1 MGDFTN
7 GVVSRIFA
15 TLLSFLVITINIY
28 FVVSYV
34 IGEMPTLYRTV
45 HRFFVKVDPDRHES
59 KRGSKP
65 RVLVKFKNIFL
76 SGSRF
81 FIDKTVRNG
90 RS

>member
-34 IGEMPTLYRTV
+34 IGEMPTVYRTGPHIV
-45 HRFFVKVDPDRHES
+45 FF
-59 KRGSKP
+59 
-65 RVLVKFKNIFL
+65 LL
-76 SGSRF
+76 
-81 FIDKTVRNG
+81 T
-90 RS
+90 

>member
-34 IGEMPTLYRTV
+34 IGEMPTLYGTV
-45 HRFFVKVDPDRHES
+45 PYIVFFVNVDPDRHES
-59 KRGSKP
+59 KRGSQP
-65 RVLVKFKNIFL
+65 LV
-76 SGSRF
+76 
-81 FIDKTVRNG
+81 
-90 RS
+90 